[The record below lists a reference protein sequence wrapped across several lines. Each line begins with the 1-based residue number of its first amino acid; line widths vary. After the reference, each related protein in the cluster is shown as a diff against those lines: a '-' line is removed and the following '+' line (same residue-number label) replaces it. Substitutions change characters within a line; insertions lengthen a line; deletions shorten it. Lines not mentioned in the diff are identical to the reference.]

1 MSVAGSSQQRRKGSY
16 DKGNKMKPKIKY
28 DVIPNLPGNLEV
40 LRRIAYNLCFSWN
53 DDIQDIFQRMDPRLW
68 ATCKHNPVL
77 MLGLISQERLDELSR
92 DQGFVAQ
99 LERVAH
105 DFDRY
110 LSRPRVHTADYCAEE
125 PFQVAYF
132 SAEFGLTECL
142 PIYSGGLGIL
152 AGDHLKSAS
161 DLNVP
166 LVGVGLLYQGGYFS
180 QYLTSDG
187 WQMETY
193 PQNDFSNMPVK
204 MARDK
209 EGRPAKLTVMIKD
222 VPLQVLIWHIKVG
235 RISLYML
242 DTNNESNPPELRKI
256 TAQLY
261 GGGREMRLMQEI
273 VLGIGGIRA
282 LKTLGVEPT
291 VIHMNEGHSAFSAL
305 ERINILRQEK
315 GLSFDAAREIVTAS
329 TIFTTHTPVPAGNDS
344 FDPELIR
351 VYFEEYIKD
360 LGINFK
366 VLLGY
371 GRLDPRNDSE
381 PFGMTTLALRLSAH
395 SNGVSRLHGN
405 VSRSMWQKVW
415 VHHPVEDV
423 PINYITNGIH
433 VPTWI
438 SREMGSLFN
447 RYLGP
452 DWAEDPDHQ
461 RVWEQI
467 EEIPGTELWRTHERC
482 REHLVG
488 YVRLRL
494 VEQLKRRGASTAEIL
509 RAGEVLT
516 PEALTIGFARRFA
529 TYKRGTLL
537 FMDPDRLERILNNTN
552 RPVQIVISGKAHPQD
567 NEGKEL
573 IKRIIHLSHE
583 ERFCRSV
590 VFLEDYNM
598 DVTRHMVSGTDL
610 WLNTPRR
617 PLEACGT
624 SGMKAL
630 ANGSLNLSTMD
641 GWWDEA
647 YHRDFGWALGHGE
660 VFQNHDIQ
668 DKIESQ
674 DLYNLLEN
682 EIIPLF
688 YQRGMDGMPRGWV
701 EKMRA
706 GLRKLVPIYNSHR
719 MVQEYLDRYYLPC
732 SRRFTNLCRDNFAG
746 AIDLASWRQK
756 IMTGWADVSVK
767 DVITADGLEIPV
779 GESLNIEA
787 RIQLGSL
794 FPEDVTVE
802 AYYGR
807 LDSQGEFAERDTIA
821 LEVMH
826 NEGDVYVFKGA
837 IPCEKSGR
845 FGYTVRIM
853 PSLKRLENR
862 FAMGLVTWA

>member
-1 MSVAGSSQQRRKGSY
+1 
-16 DKGNKMKPKIKY
+16 MKAKIKY
-28 DVIPNLPGNLEV
+28 DVVPTLPDNLQV
-40 LRRIAYNLCFSWN
+40 LRRISYNLCFSWK
-53 DDIQDIFQRMDPRLW
+53 DDIQDLFQRMDPRLW
-68 ATCKHNPVL
+68 TTCKHNPVL
-77 MLGLISQERLDELSR
+77 MLGLISQERLNELSQ

-99 LERVAH
+99 LDRVAG
-105 DFDRY
+105 DFERY
-110 LSRPRVHTADYCAEE
+110 LSQPRVQTAEYCSEE

-132 SAEFGLTECL
+132 SSEFGLKECL

-187 WQMETY
+187 WQMEIY
-193 PQNDFSNMPVK
+193 QQNDFFNMPVTP
-204 MARDK
+204 ARDG
-209 EGRPAKLTVMIKD
+209 EGRPVRVTVMIKD
-222 VPLQVLIWHIKVG
+222 VPVEVQVWQIMVG

-242 DTNNESNPPELRKI
+242 DTNIDPNPPEFRQI

-261 GGGREMRLMQEI
+261 GGDREMRLRQEI
-273 VLGIGGIRA
+273 ILGIGGVRA
-282 LKTLGVEPT
+282 LNALGMAPT

-315 GLSFDAAREIVTAS
+315 GLTFDAAREVVTAS
-329 TIFTTHTPVPAGNDS
+329 SIFTTHTPVPAGNDT
-344 FDPELIR
+344 FHPDLIR
-351 VYFEEYIKD
+351 AYFEEYVKN

-371 GRLDPRNDSE
+371 GRLDPRDENE

-395 SNGVSRLHGN
+395 SNGVSRLHGK

-415 VHHPVEDV
+415 AHHPVEDV
-423 PINYITNGIH
+423 PIDHITNGIH

-438 SREMGSLFN
+438 SREMGALFS

-452 DWAEDPDHQ
+452 DWAEDPDHE
-461 RVWEQI
+461 RVWQQI
-467 EEIPGTELWRTHERC
+467 DEIPGTELWRTHERC

-488 YVRLRL
+488 YVRRTL
-494 VEQLKRRGASTAEIL
+494 VEQLKRRGASDAEII

-529 TYKRGTLL
+529 TYKRATLL
-537 FMDPDRLERILNNTN
+537 FSNPDRLARLLNDAKQ
-552 RPVQIVISGKAHPQD
+552 PVQVIIAGKAHPQD

-573 IKRIIHLSHE
+573 IKHIIHLSHE
-583 ERFCRSV
+583 ERFRRSV

-598 DVTRHMVSGTDL
+598 DVTHHMVSGTDL

-630 ANGSLNLSTMD
+630 ANGSLNLSTLD

-647 YHRDFGWALGHGE
+647 YHRDFGWSLGHGE
-660 VFQNHDIQ
+660 VYKNEEIQ
-668 DKIESQ
+668 DTIESQ

-682 EIIPLF
+682 EIKPLF
-688 YQRGMDGMPRGWV
+688 YQRGMDGMPRAWV
-701 EKMRA
+701 GKMRA
-706 GLRKLVPIYNSHR
+706 GLRSLVPIFNSHR
-719 MVQEYLDRYYLPC
+719 MVQEYLNRYYIPC
-732 SRRFTNLCRDNFAG
+732 SRRFNTLCGDSFEQAK
-746 AIDLASWRQK
+746 DLASWRQK
-756 IMTGWADVSVK
+756 IMTGWADVSTEE
-767 DVITADGLEIPV
+767 VIAADGLEIPV
-779 GESLNIEA
+779 GQQLEVEA
-787 RIQLGSL
+787 RVRLGSL
-794 FPEDVTVE
+794 GPEDATVE
-802 AYYGR
+802 AYYGP
-807 LDSQGEFAERDTIA
+807 LGPEGEFVQRDTTA
-821 LEVMH
+821 LKVVKDL
-826 NEGDVYVFKGA
+826 GGGA
-837 IPCEKSGR
+837 YLFRGTIPCSKSGR

-853 PSLKRLENR
+853 PSLERLENR